1 QTLAIAYVRI
11 EDFSSA
17 ADALRQAKR
26 LCSGYPEAWLKIR
39 WVEGLIHQGQSD
51 IARAETC
58 LVEAHQGLS
67 ELDQIEDAAVVA
79 LDRAILCAEQ
89 GRSAEVVPLAA
100 EVAAVFE
107 ASRVERERLAALRVL
122 GAEVAEGA
130 VNLAVL
136 REAREELQSLASC
149 DTGGSGD
156 VPDPPVLASQLNWS
170 KQC

>member
-1 QTLAIAYVRI
+1 MRI